1 MKKACE
7 QCGGEIPDES
17 PFGMCPRCCLSG
29 EATLDDQLIEGIELG
44 ESLGKGSFGEVY
56 AGVLLDYSLKEVA
69 VKIMGAS
76 CYEKERFL
84 EEMQILAL
92 LQHPNI
98 AQLIGSGETK
108 DGRPYYHMELIEG
121 VPLDE
126 YQGDPPPVMIQIAEA
141 ISHAHQHGIIHR
153 DLKPTNVL
161 VTSEGV
167 VKVIDF
173 GIARVVSG
181 PMMVSHAETLNVRL
195 GTPLYMSP
203 EQLDGDPRIDTRTDV
218 YALGL
223 LMYELYLGRPA
234 LEGVLSSER
243 SWSANSAELEKFE
256 FPKLLPREADW
267 VATKAC
273 AFDREER
280 YQSVEAMLADL
291 RALADGRMVSA
302 GRKSGVYLAKRFVKR
317 YRYALAM
324 LLIVIAALAT
334 ITGMSLSMASRDRQA
349 KETIGESLE
358 QLKEAEEKTRV
369 VASDARLREANIA
382 LGRDDAREALRIV
395 DLALELDPE
404 NDEAHY
410 FRNFLLATRSIA
422 RLVEIERPKFEVID
436 IALHPNG
443 FEARGGSGEV
453 LVIQRK
459 SARLGH
465 PKEDI
470 VVEDTE
476 GLVKFRSKIS
486 GESLLS
492 PVLYGSGS
500 GTSCFSPRSGT
511 LATVSAESGLQVW
524 DVSHLRAPSTMRS
537 IDPPVTWLSF
547 ERGKDTMW
555 MVSQNA
561 TLYYWP
567 GWSSPIGLSEIQG
580 FGGAFYNDVSM
591 QNRRDYLWTFWL
603 GGNQRGLA
611 GGKWENLN
619 AMVSIEKHTEAAGTS
634 LMISMMARDRDTV
647 MFADSAGAIGVRNE
661 KGKFELLP
669 GPVVPAKRLALS
681 AEGGLGAAILET
693 NELVTFVPETRTY
706 LKRWKPEGRPRCLA
720 YLDSEDL
727 LVVGTEEGM
736 LSFFDPQSGEKI
748 GDSIET
754 KGNGLE
760 ITVVPDCDEFLTRFD
775 DDLNVRRWNART
787 GELLHS
793 GLRHEDGV
801 LWFSCSLDGKF
812 LFSIDQKVD
821 DPKRG
826 FLRVW
831 SLRSGQEI
839 VPALEHEAPL
849 NCATIYENGRRIAT
863 ASADG
868 KVRRWTINQGK

>member
-1 MKKACE
+1 
-7 QCGGEIPDES
+7 
-17 PFGMCPRCCLSG
+17 
-29 EATLDDQLIEGIELG
+29 
-44 ESLGKGSFGEVY
+44 
-56 AGVLLDYSLKEVA
+56 
-69 VKIMGAS
+69 MGN
-76 CYEKERFL
+76 
-84 EEMQILAL
+84 
-92 LQHPNI
+92 H
-98 AQLIGSGETK
+98 
-108 DGRPYYHMELIEG
+108 
-121 VPLDE
+121 
-126 YQGDPPPVMIQIAEA
+126 
-141 ISHAHQHGIIHR
+141 
-153 DLKPTNVL
+153 
-161 VTSEGV
+161 V
-167 VKVIDF
+167 VI
-173 GIARVVSG
+173 
-181 PMMVSHAETLNVRL
+181 
-195 GTPLYMSP
+195 
-203 EQLDGDPRIDTRTDV
+203 
-218 YALGL
+218 
-223 LMYELYLGRPA
+223 
-234 LEGVLSSER
+234 
-243 SWSANSAELEKFE
+243 
-256 FPKLLPREADW
+256 
-267 VATKAC
+267 
-273 AFDREER
+273 
-280 YQSVEAMLADL
+280 
-291 RALADGRMVSA
+291 
-302 GRKSGVYLAKRFVKR
+302 
-317 YRYALAM
+317 
-324 LLIVIAALAT
+324 
-334 ITGMSLSMASRDRQA
+334 
-349 KETIGESLE
+349 
-358 QLKEAEEKTRV
+358 
-369 VASDARLREANIA
+369 
-382 LGRDDAREALRIV
+382 
-395 DLALELDPE
+395 
-404 NDEAHY
+404 
-410 FRNFLLATRSIA
+410 
-422 RLVEIERPKFEVID
+422 
-436 IALHPNG
+436 